1 MRKFTVL
8 ALTMALCASLL
19 VGCGCSSNMGVT
31 TNPTTAPTAAPTTVP
46 TTVPPT
52 TEAPTTEV
60 TTLPTT
66 TPIPETTQDTTG
78 IMDDFTDP
86 DGSMDADRGT
96 IPQEGTVNGRNRRFR

>member
-19 VGCGCSSNMGVT
+19 VGCGCSSNMDVT
-31 TNPTTAPTAAPTTVP
+31 TDPTTAPTAVPTTVP
-46 TTVPPT
+46 TTVPPAT
-52 TEAPTTEV
+52 VAPTTEV

-66 TPIPETTQDTTG
+66 VPIPDATQDSTG
-78 IMDDFTDP
+78 ILDDFTDP

-96 IPQEGTVNGRNRRFR
+96 IPQDGNVNSRSRRFR